1 LRRPTVRSRYA
12 DGLTDRGAACSV
24 SSPAYRKESG
34 PITASAARI
43 LRATNDCGLQARF
56 ARRPPRRRTR

>member
-24 SSPAYRKESG
+24 SSPAYRKSRANNGERCAD
-34 PITASAARI
+34 IARHK
-43 LRATNDCGLQARF
+43 
-56 ARRPPRRRTR
+56 